1 MPCAN
6 PRPAGPRAGGGDSR
20 GESGYDRVEVT
31 WGFLWL
37 MLALKLP
44 LAGLIYIVWWAIK
57 QEPDQTSS
65 SDDDGGVKRDR
76 PHPPKP
82 FPRTP
87 RRGPHGDPAPLP
99 PARVRT
105 VRARARTMDH

>member
-1 MPCAN
+1 M
-6 PRPAGPRAGGGDSR
+6 
-20 GESGYDRVEVT
+20 T
-31 WGFLWL
+31 WGLIWL
-37 MLALKLP
+37 MLALKIP

-57 QEPDQTSS
+57 QEPDQMSS